1 MEVPP
6 FTPLPPL
13 PPPPLDAKAE
23 KRAPPLLVPAPAS
36 LLLWEYGEEVAEE
49 GVGEEEE
56 EEEEPPP
63 PPPEKGVL
71 GAEAA

>member
-1 MEVPP
+1 
-6 FTPLPPL
+6 
-13 PPPPLDAKAE
+13 
-23 KRAPPLLVPAPAS
+23 
-36 LLLWEYGEEVAEE
+36 LWEYGEEVAEE